1 VVFCLI
7 SEIYI
12 WYREEIYMKRLENKV
27 ALVTSATRGIGLASA
42 KKLASEGAT
51 VYMGVRRME
60 VTQDICDELSKSG
73 LKMKPVYFDA
83 YKIDSYKTMVEDVIK
98 DSGKIDILVNNFGTG
113 RPDKDYDLVN
123 GDEDAFFEIL
133 ESNIGSV
140 YRVSKLVVP
149 YMIKNGKGSIINI
162 SSIGGVVPDI
172 SRIGYGVSKA
182 GVNNIT
188 QQIAMQ
194 YARNNIRCNA
204 VLPGLT
210 ATDAAL
216 DNMPE
221 EFRKSFL
228 SHVPLNRIGT
238 PEDIANAVLFFAS
251 DESSYITGHIME
263 VSGGYHL
270 GTPQY
275 ADFVGRK
282 MVEEK

>member
-1 VVFCLI
+1 
-7 SEIYI
+7 
-12 WYREEIYMKRLENKV
+12 MKRLENKV

-98 DSGKIDILVNNFGTG
+98 DAGKIDILINNFGTG

-162 SSIGGVVPDI
+162 SSIGGSVPDI

-221 EFRKSFL
+221 DFRKSFL

-282 MVEEK
+282 MVQEK